1 MDYSKSLKTECRRSA
16 LGSVQEKIMADLM
29 AIGWRDVNA
38 YVAAYGYNAQYS
50 DDYNKQQIEKIT
62 SRPEFQKYLEK
73 TRKRYSR
80 DSDEASDD
88 DFDPNCVSKEQ
99 TLKELSIAKKKAAIG
114 SKEWL
119 EINKQ
124 IIEVTQMK
132 KDEVKD
138 EDNTIHYYLPLSCY
152 QCELHVA
159 HQKKIKKS

>member
-88 DFDPNCVSKEQ
+88 DFDPNSVSKEQ

-132 KDEVKD
+132 KDEVKAL
-138 EDNTIHYYLPLSCY
+138 IRK
-152 QCELHVA
+152 VRG
-159 HQKKIKKS
+159 

>member
-73 TRKRYSR
+73 TRKRY
-80 DSDEASDD
+80 
-88 DFDPNCVSKEQ
+88 
-99 TLKELSIAKKKAAIG
+99 
-114 SKEWL
+114 
-119 EINKQ
+119 EILTRR
-124 IIEVTQMK
+124 VM
-132 KDEVKD
+132 
-138 EDNTIHYYLPLSCY
+138 TILTPTAC
-152 QCELHVA
+152 QRNRP
-159 HQKKIKKS
+159 